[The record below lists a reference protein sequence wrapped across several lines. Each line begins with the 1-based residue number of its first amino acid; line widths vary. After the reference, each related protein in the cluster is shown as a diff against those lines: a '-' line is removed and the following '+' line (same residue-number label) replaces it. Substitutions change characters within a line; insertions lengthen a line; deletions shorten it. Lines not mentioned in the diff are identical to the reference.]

1 MVFLKPPMKRFL
13 IVFVLLCCSCSA
25 SRFALDKAANVTD
38 VGIYLK
44 MDEGVPEAVQNM
56 LAKSVDDFLVRH
68 NRSGS
73 RVRAVKS
80 SNPRTAT
87 LTIHVFETKL
97 VSEGQQVAGALV
109 SLAGLSLPFVMIG
122 AGAQFAV
129 FFYYFPRATSIAELS
144 LSNDIALND
153 NQLVPFQFSSPGF
166 LKSEQRQLSKHGEF
180 FTRSL
185 TIFFMQMERSLK

>member
-1 MVFLKPPMKRFL
+1 MKKLL
-13 IVFVLLCCSCSA
+13 IVFALLCCSCSTT
-25 SRFALDKAANVTD
+25 RFALDKAANITE

-44 MDEGVPEAVQNM
+44 MDDNVPEAVQNM
-56 LAKSVDDFLVRH
+56 LLKSVDDFLVKQ

-73 RVRAVKS
+73 RIRAVES
-80 SNPRTAT
+80 SDPRTAT
-87 LTIHVFETKL
+87 LTIHVFETNL

-153 NQLVPFQFSSPGF
+153 NQPVPFQFSSPGF
-166 LKSEQRQLSKHGEF
+166 LKSKQRQIEKHGEF

-185 TIFFMQMERSLK
+185 TGFFIQMERSLK